1 MLHLPQ
7 TSITFHRGD
16 IQIGNSGRRAFL
28 RHKSISFFAVCWK
41 IAALKELQNGW
52 SSTSKE
58 KSWWRQWSNV
68 ININASFTF
77 ISKAVKID
85 LFISGQFRA
94 ILKVALKTPGI
105 LCFLGRYK
113 KKWYPHFH
121 NFSKASF
128 SLPIF
133 QLLYLNMNGTLFQK
147 SWWKIFTPHSVFPLL
162 LLGRTAEFIE

>member
-1 MLHLPQ
+1 MDNFLNVHKVLLHLPQ

-28 RHKSISFFAVCWK
+28 RHKSISFFAVCLK

-58 KSWWRQWSNV
+58 KSWLS
-68 ININASFTF
+68 ISMHLSHSFPRP
-77 ISKAVKID
+77 SKLI
-85 LFISGQFRA
+85 FSFSGQFRA

-105 LCFLGRYK
+105 LVFLGRYK

-128 SLPIF
+128 SLPFFSYSI
-133 QLLYLNMNGTLFQK
+133 
-147 SWWKIFTPHSVFPLL
+147 
-162 LLGRTAEFIE
+162 

>member
-1 MLHLPQ
+1 MHKVLMLHLPQ

-28 RHKSISFFAVCWK
+28 RHKSISFFAVCLK
-41 IAALKELQNGW
+41 IAPLKELQNGW

-58 KSWWRQWSNV
+58 KSWWQWSNV

-85 LFISGQFRA
+85 LFISGQFWA
-94 ILKVALKTPGI
+94 ISKVALKTPGI
-105 LCFLGRYK
+105 LVFLGRYK

-121 NFSKASF
+121 NFSKVSF
-128 SLPIF
+128 SLPF
-133 QLLYLNMNGTLFQK
+133 SSATLFK
-147 SWWKIFTPHSVFPLL
+147 YEWNSVSKELVENIYTP
-162 LLGRTAEFIE
+162 